1 MSEIR
6 RFTAI
11 GLADAFLRTVARA
24 IADFASRSAN
34 IGKTKRRIMK
44 TTLLLAAVLL
54 CTGAQADFVAD
65 IYKTPSGDF
74 FDPGPMVFAGSITYP
89 SDPHSP
95 ALSLGGPNL
104 DWHPFGLTWFTATI
118 HGTLDIQHAGVGEIQ
133 YYGTPG
139 FYSLPGGFKVVS
151 GDLLPGFVVNDEHTH
166 SILSL
171 TPGQYDF
178 SMTFEPALRQRAD
191 GLRVPNGKSGFEII
205 DVDHIWSAASVP
217 EVSWLCWLAPMGL
230 LLWRRK

>member
-1 MSEIR
+1 
-6 RFTAI
+6 
-11 GLADAFLRTVARA
+11 
-24 IADFASRSAN
+24 
-34 IGKTKRRIMK
+34 MK
-44 TTLLLAAVLL
+44 TTLLLSALLL
-54 CTGAQADFVAD
+54 CTGAHADFIAD

-74 FDPGPMVFAGSITYP
+74 DDLRPMVFAGSIVYP
-89 SDPHSP
+89 SDPTSP
-95 ALSLGGPNL
+95 ALNLGGPNH

-118 HGTLDIQHAGVGEIQ
+118 HGTLDIQHAGVGEID
-133 YYGTPG
+133 YSGSPG

-151 GDLLPGFVVNDEHTH
+151 GDLLPGFGVSYETTH

-178 SMTFEPALRQRAD
+178 SMTFEPALQQQDD
-191 GLRVPNGKSGFEII
+191 GHRVPNGKSGFDII

>member
-1 MSEIR
+1 
-6 RFTAI
+6 
-11 GLADAFLRTVARA
+11 
-24 IADFASRSAN
+24 
-34 IGKTKRRIMK
+34 MK
-44 TTLLLAAVLL
+44 TTLLLTAVLL

-151 GDLLPGFVVNDEHTH
+151 GDLLPGFFVPFLGSAYSRAITCPNSECV
-166 SILSL
+166 SRC
-171 TPGQYDF
+171 YDTG
-178 SMTFEPALRQRAD
+178 SAEREPATPAHSTSTRYGRA
-191 GLRVPNGKSGFEII
+191 
-205 DVDHIWSAASVP
+205 
-217 EVSWLCWLAPMGL
+217 
-230 LLWRRK
+230 